1 MTTKLKT
8 FLAIS
13 ISSLVLDQASKIW
26 VVANLRQH
34 RDEIK
39 IIDGFFSIIHAQ
51 NPYAAMGL
59 GSVIED
65 PGTRMLIFG
74 AFTVIAMGVL
84 LNMLRELEAA
94 DRFQSATIALIFSGA
109 IGNAIDRFHKQ
120 SVTDFLRVYTDYPPA
135 KAWLIDRFGTY
146 EWPTFNIA
154 DSAIVV
160 GVAMYLLG
168 YFFERDQNSP
178 VDAGTSPLD
187 NPENQPARS

>member
-8 FLAIS
+8 FLGITLT
-13 ISSLVLDQASKIW
+13 SLVLDQASKIW
-26 VVANLRQH
+26 VVMNLRQH

-65 PGTRMLIFG
+65 HTSRMLVFG
-74 AFTVIAMGVL
+74 AFTVVAVGVL
-84 LNMLRELEAA
+84 LNMLRELEAS
-94 DRFQSATIALIFSGA
+94 DKFQSATIALIFSGA

-135 KAWLIDRFGTY
+135 KAWLIERFGTY

-154 DSAIVV
+154 DAAIVV

-168 YFFERDQNSP
+168 YFFERDQAAPADLGS
-178 VDAGTSPLD
+178 SPLD
-187 NPENQPARS
+187 NPSNQPG